1 MQESYVIFNKSDNH
15 TMTNAMDL
23 HCWVINADG
32 TLYDPE
38 FKEYQTIQSTWECT
52 DHKVLQ
58 PFTSGK
64 RTECWHILWKQ
75 SILPNFKANGKKV
88 TLDCFYNNPQYGCAP
103 LNAYA
108 YHVRTPGSKMKIGRM
123 GWKRNG
129 SPDDFHWEFG

>member
-1 MQESYVIFNKSDNH
+1 MYTMLKKSDNH
-15 TMTNAMDL
+15 TMTNVMDL

-38 FKEYQTIQSTWECT
+38 FKEYKTIQSAWGCT

-58 PFTSGK
+58 QFTSEK
-64 RTECWHILWKQ
+64 RNELWDILWKQ
-75 SILPNFKANGKKV
+75 SILPNFKADGQAD
-88 TLDCFYNNPQYGCAP
+88 TLDFFYTNPQYGCAP

-123 GWKRNG
+123 GWKRTS
-129 SPDDFHWEFG
+129 SPDDIHWEFG